1 MLSRALLAV
10 PAAVLACAPAR
21 GPARHGAVPA
31 PPPAGEARLG
41 LSEGRDG
48 LTYVPP
54 GLRAGSQVPLV
65 VFLHGAGGD
74 ARRTPPVLRE
84 LADRYGF
91 VVLAPESRGRTWDLV
106 LGEVGPDLAFLQRA
120 LDAVKARLPVDRG
133 HLALAG
139 FSDGASY
146 ALSVGLRNR
155 DVFSHVIAFSPGFA
169 LPPGNPPLPEVFVSH
184 GGQDPVLP
192 VTGAR
197 DVVARLLGSGC
208 AVVFREFDGGHAV
221 PAEVADDAVRWFL
234 GR

>member
-1 MLSRALLAV
+1 MSARVLLAF

-21 GPARHGAVPA
+21 GPGPAAGPARL
-31 PPPAGEARLG
+31 PAGESRLG
-41 LSEGRDG
+41 LAEGRDA

-54 GLRAGSQVPLV
+54 GLHPGSPAPLL

-74 ARRTPPVLRE
+74 ARRTVPLLRG
-84 LADRYGF
+84 LADAYGF

-106 LGEVGPDLAFLQRA
+106 LGEIGPDLDFLQRA
-120 LDAVKARLPVDRG
+120 LDEVKARLPVDRT
-133 HLALAG
+133 HVALAG

-169 LPPGNPPLPEVFVSH
+169 LPPGRPPRPAAFVSH
-184 GGQDPVLP
+184 GADDAVLP
-192 VTGAR
+192 VAGAR
-197 DVVARLLGSGC
+197 DLVARLLGSGC
-208 AVVFREFDGGHAV
+208 DVVYREFEGGHAI
-221 PAEVADDAVRWFL
+221 PSGVATDAVRWFL